1 MTRLDE
7 TFIPVELKKKGYRS
21 ALLKP
26 HIHNLKFSDVF
37 VFFYAVMI
45 ENIDSPI
52 PRQDLQQVCQIPKVI
67 QRLFFFWILWLEF
80 VLETQIAK
88 SSVSA
93 KGLGKHM

>member
-37 VFFYAVMI
+37 FLRSHDRKHKFTHSKTRFATSVPDSKSHPTFVFLDFVVG
-45 ENIDSPI
+45 
-52 PRQDLQQVCQIPKVI
+52 VCFGNANCQE
-67 QRLFFFWILWLEF
+67 Q
-80 VLETQIAK
+80 
-88 SSVSA
+88 
-93 KGLGKHM
+93 

>member
-37 VFFYAVMI
+37 FYAVMI
-45 ENIDSPI
+45 ENINSPI

-67 QRLFFFWILWLEF
+67 QRLFFWILWLEF
-80 VLETQIAK
+80 VLETQTAK